1 VLPEETAA
9 VSSSVRQVSV
19 VIPTHNRQRLL
30 AMTLRS
36 VLWQRGV
43 DLEAIVVDDGSTD
56 DTADV
61 VRSVAD
67 SRVRLLSHGSPRGV
81 SSARN
86 RGIEDAR
93 GEWIAFL
100 DDDDLW
106 APDKLATQVRAA
118 TETRATWVYAGAVKI
133 DGSQRIIGG
142 TPPPAP
148 DVLIARLPR
157 WNLVPGGCSGVI
169 VARTALSLSGVFDPR
184 LVNLAD
190 WDLWIRLGRTGPPA
204 RAGAPLVA
212 YRLHGEQASL
222 DDQLILREAEL
233 VEAKHR
239 ISLDWGALHHYL
251 AHKCL
256 LSGRRRDALKH
267 FLRAAARGEARPAAV
282 AVWSL
287 LRARLPRRLRSSYR
301 PPDPHG
307 RWRDQASSWLAE
319 LGETPAAVAME
330 RPNRSMRT
338 GSNTSQD
345 R

>member
-1 VLPEETAA
+1 
-9 VSSSVRQVSV
+9 
-19 VIPTHNRQRLL
+19 
-30 AMTLRS
+30 MTLRS

-43 DLEAIVVDDGSTD
+43 NLEVIVVDDGSTD
-56 DTADV
+56 GTSDMV
-61 VRSVAD
+61 ESLSD
-67 SRVRLLSHGSPRGV
+67 SRIRLLRNGSPRGV

-86 RGIEDAR
+86 RGIDGAG

-106 APDKLATQVRAA
+106 APDKLSTQLRAA
-118 TETRATWVYAGAVKI
+118 AQVRATWVYAGAIKI

-148 DVLIARLPR
+148 DLLIARLPR

-204 RAGAPLVA
+204 RAEAPLVG
-212 YRLHGEQASL
+212 YRLHRGQASL
-222 DDQLILREAEL
+222 DIELILKEAEL
-233 VEAKHR
+233 VEAKHET
-239 ISLDWGALHHYL
+239 SLDWGALHHYL

-256 LSGRRRDALKH
+256 LSGKRRKALEH
-267 FLRAAARGEARPAAV
+267 FARAAMRGETRPVAA

-287 LRARLPRRLRSSYR
+287 FRESLRRRFPSVAYR
-301 PPDPHG
+301 PPDLHAG
-307 RWRDQASSWLAE
+307 WRDQASSWLAE
-319 LGETPAAVAME
+319 LGRTPPTAAPQRSE
-330 RPNRSMRT
+330 PSMRT
-338 GSNTSQD
+338 APQTSQD
-345 R
+345 G